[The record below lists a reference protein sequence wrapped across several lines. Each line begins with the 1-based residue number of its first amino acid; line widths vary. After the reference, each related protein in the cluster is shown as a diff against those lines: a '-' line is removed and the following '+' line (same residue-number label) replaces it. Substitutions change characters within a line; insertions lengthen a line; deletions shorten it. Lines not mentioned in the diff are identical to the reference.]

1 MNNYQTAALAMRVA
15 ELERGIRSIDL
26 EIKKQLEMVKIQ
38 TCKRDTMATEVE
50 MLKKDVMLPKQAR
63 RKATSA

>member
-15 ELERGIRSIDL
+15 ELERGIRSIEL

-38 TCKRDTMATEVE
+38 TSKRDTMATEVE
-50 MLKKDVMLPKQAR
+50 MLKQDVMLPKQAR
-63 RKATSA
+63 RKAISA